1 MLKRLLIFIVMLII
15 LYTSF
20 PFTEYVVHAEGE
32 TLRVAFNTNAVP
44 YHFTD
49 KDGDY
54 KGMHIDM
61 INWIAEQKNLN
72 IVYVPYDTND
82 ECLNALNSSSVDLIL
97 GHKTNDN
104 AAKGLRY
111 TNEMSSS
118 SLCLIVPNELA
129 ETLKNT
135 TNYRKYSAVI
145 EYGSAPNSYMTKTGI
160 QRYLAQG
167 NQLSVFEALISG
179 QADMAL
185 AVYDSCI
192 YLLNERGL
200 RDKYTILRSYI
211 SPVSYAMLVRQTD
224 MALLNLLNSGLTEM
238 RASGVYE
245 NIYKQ
250 WRVEYN
256 QIFDPKTI
264 RRIGII
270 AAMIACSAV
279 AIALFNFVINRIL
292 KKKVAEKTKELQDVN
307 AELDRRMIQIESES
321 RIRYGMIEYAH
332 SGMVSFDA
340 NYRIVLMNQAALK
353 ISNEKETCLGSDIR
367 KLNVFGDI
375 LKNINYDIF
384 SLNSYGE
391 KDGHP
396 VTLEL
401 GDLDKKRM
409 YRYNLYRSRDESGIS
424 SVLLNVEDVTAEER
438 KKQELFDQ
446 EKNRSINHLAAGIAH
461 EIKNPLMAIRTAASL
476 LKTQGNDPEV
486 QEAFV
491 KFIPNE
497 VDRINQLIEGLIN
510 YARPIKRKSEVVN
523 IAAVIRECLYLTNI
537 AAKHDR
543 VRFKIDLDDSAVIY
557 VNKDRIKQS
566 LINIILNGIESME
579 KKLQSEPNNSLL
591 MTISIH
597 KDTKFVWVYIRDE
610 GVGMSE
616 TDIKRCTEP
625 FYTTKT
631 AGTGLGLALVKQ
643 FLEENDG
650 ILDICSKVGFYTEIM
665 LKFRRHDSNE
675 AQNINN

>member
-1 MLKRLLIFIVMLII
+1 MLKRLQIFIFMLII
-15 LYTSF
+15 LNIFF
-20 PFTEYVVHAEGE
+20 PFIEYVVHAEGE
-32 TLRVAFNTNAVP
+32 TLRVAFNINAVP
-44 YHFTD
+44 YHFID

-61 INWIAEQKNLN
+61 MNWIAEQKNLN

-104 AAKGLRY
+104 AARRLIY
-111 TNEMSSS
+111 TDELSSS
-118 SLCLIVPNELA
+118 SLCVIVSNELA

-135 TNYRKYSAVI
+135 TNYRAYSAVI

-160 QRYLAQG
+160 QRYMAQG
-167 NQLSVFEALISG
+167 NQVSVFEALIKG

-192 YLLNERGL
+192 YLLNETGL
-200 RDKYTILRSYI
+200 KDKYTILRSYI
-211 SPVSYAMLVRQTD
+211 SPVSYAMLVRQED
-224 MALLNLLNSGLTEM
+224 MALLNLLDSGLTEM
-238 RASGVYE
+238 RASGIYE

-250 WRVEYN
+250 WVIEDD

-270 AAMIACSAV
+270 AAMIVCSAV
-279 AIALFNFVINRIL
+279 VIALFNFVINRIL
-292 KKKVAEKTKELQDVN
+292 KKKVAEKTKELHDAN

-321 RIRYGMIEYAH
+321 RIRYGMIEYAP

-340 NYRIVLMNQAALK
+340 NYHITLMNHAALQ
-353 ISNEKETCLGSDIR
+353 IGSEKEACLGSDVR
-367 KLNVFGDI
+367 KLSVFGDI
-375 LKNINYDIF
+375 IKNINYDIF
-384 SLNSYGE
+384 SLKSYGE
-391 KDGHP
+391 KIGHP

-401 GDLDKKRM
+401 GDLEKKRS

-424 SVLLNVEDVTAEER
+424 SVLLNVEDVTIEER

-476 LKTQGNDPEV
+476 LKTQGDDPEV

-510 YARPIKRKSEVVN
+510 YARPVKRKSEMIN
-523 IAAVIRECLYLTNI
+523 LATVIGECLYLTKI
-537 AAKHDR
+537 AAKHDS
-543 VRFKIDLDDSAVIY
+543 VRFEIDLDDSVIIY
-557 VNKDRIKQS
+557 VNRDRIKQS
-566 LINIILNGIESME
+566 LINIIMNGIESME
-579 KKLQSEPNNSLL
+579 KKLQREPNNSLL

-597 KDTKFVWVYIRDE
+597 KDTKFAWVCIRDE

-631 AGTGLGLALVKQ
+631 AGTGLGLALVQQ
-643 FLEENDG
+643 FMEENHG
-650 ILDICSKVGFYTEIM
+650 ILDICSKVGSYTEIM
-665 LKFRRHDSNE
+665 LKFRRLDRDE
-675 AQNINN
+675 AQDTNN